1 MSLLQEF
8 KCAYVVIVMAILW
21 LTEALPIP
29 VTALLPIFL
38 FPMLGVLTGKT
49 VCSKY
54 VNVSIVYSIYISGVE
69 RVCILSLT
77 SQPKVISLD
86 RNAQRRKQYIVSN
99 YINVSRGIEYIYY
112 IYQRLDVFVF
122 C

>member
-54 VNVSIVYSIYISGVE
+54 VNVSIV
-69 RVCILSLT
+69 L
-77 SQPKVISLD
+77 
-86 RNAQRRKQYIVSN
+86 
-99 YINVSRGIEYIYY
+99 
-112 IYQRLDVFVF
+112 
-122 C
+122 